1 MNKQFRVVVA
11 GEDGKTRLQ
20 EDELEFVTVEGLT
33 PGGVFDAAGLGA
45 SAVAIV
51 HFAPGY
57 DAGFHLTPDP
67 TWMFVMTGRLAIG
80 LSDDVWFELG
90 PGDIVRMTDTSG
102 EGHRS
107 RVIGD
112 DAVLMATAG
121 YGA

>member
-11 GEDGKTRLQ
+11 GDDGKTRLH
-20 EDELEFVTVEGLT
+20 EEELEFVTVEGVT
-33 PGGVFDAAGLGA
+33 PGGVFDAAALGA
-45 SAVAIV
+45 SDVAIV
-51 HFAPGY
+51 RFAPGFE
-57 DAGFHLTPDP
+57 AGFHLTPDP
-67 TWMFVMTGRLAIG
+67 TWMFVMSGRLAIG

-90 PGDIVRMTDTSG
+90 PGDIARMTDTSG

-121 YGA
+121 FSQ